1 VKRDFALIRAILLD
15 LEAAKPRTTWTKF
28 EYEGYSDSVVI
39 EHLEILI
46 ESGLIVGRIVE
57 TLDDS
62 GTPMI
67 SRLSW
72 TGHDFL
78 DAMRD
83 ETIWN
88 RAKNTILK
96 RAGGITFDILID
108 WLKWQ
113 MRTQVGLPD

>member
-1 VKRDFALIRAILLD
+1 M
-15 LEAAKPRTTWTKF
+15 TWNSF
-28 EYEGYSDSVVI
+28 EYEGYSERVVI

-46 ESGLIVGRIVE
+46 EAGLVVGTIIE
-57 TLDDS
+57 TLGDS
-62 GTPMI
+62 GTPMV

-88 RAKNTILK
+88 RAKNTVLK
-96 RAGGITFDILID
+96 RAGGITFEIFMD

-113 MRTQVGLPD
+113 MRTKLGLPE